1 MEPPPPRNE
10 SATDLPGPTHFSS
23 WSFLRGRLPGLGM
36 RIARYVG
43 LGVAGFLVVSVVW
56 VLLYRFAG
64 PTVTYLMVRDSF
76 RGKTVDSRP
85 QPLHAISR
93 HLAVAVVT
101 GEDQRFCIHDGFD
114 WEAIDKARDANER
127 GGRLRGAS
135 TISMQTSKNAFLWPG
150 RTWVR
155 KGFEA
160 YFTVL
165 IETLWPK
172 WRILEVYLNIA
183 EWGDG
188 LFGAEAA
195 AQYYFNKP
203 AAELTRWESS
213 LLAAALPSPLTSN
226 PARPSGYLS
235 RRAAQIRAQM
245 NDVHEG
251 FGACLGR

>member
-1 MEPPPPRNE
+1 MESPPPHSVAAPDT
-10 SATDLPGPTHFSS
+10 SGPSRTSLSS
-23 WSFLRGRLPGLGM
+23 LRARLPDLSR
-36 RIARYVG
+36 RIARYAG
-43 LGVAGFLVVSVVW
+43 LSLVGFLVVSVVW
-56 VLLYRFAG
+56 VILYRIAG
-64 PTVTYLMVRDSF
+64 PPFTYLMVRDTLS
-76 RGKTVDSRP
+76 GKNVDSRSMP
-85 QPLHAISR
+85 FESISR

-160 YFTVL
+160 YFTAL

-172 WRILEVYLNIA
+172 WRILEVYLNVA

-203 AAELTRWESS
+203 AAQLTRWESS

-226 PARPSGYLS
+226 PARPSSYLS
-235 RRAAQIRAQM
+235 RRASQIRAQM
-245 NDVHEG
+245 NDVNEG
-251 FGACLGR
+251 FGGCLVR